1 MAYKLNGEYLQV
13 DVPFTVGTGKDAI
26 NYPANW
32 LRLTSDEEKKAI
44 GITEV
49 DDPKTY
55 DKRFYESDGTEKS
68 LDDVSKTI
76 DGVEYKYDGVKT
88 KLKKVEKQT
97 AKYVLER
104 YDWQIIRKSEKGTA
118 IDSDVVTY
126 RDGIRAACTKRE
138 SEIDA
143 CANTDELVTLY
154 GVTTDSEGKQTLNMT
169 QYPEDPNSPLLL

>member
-68 LDDVSKTI
+68 LDDVSNAILCLCKKNSYGIFNIGNGRKILLSDIARKLSKRQNKKIIISKNKISTSLI
-76 DGVEYKYDGVKT
+76 ANNS
-88 KLKKVEKQT
+88 KLKK
-97 AKYVLER
+97 LG
-104 YDWQIIRKSEKGTA
+104 WIPKSK
-118 IDSDVVTY
+118 IND
-126 RDGIRAACTKRE
+126 ILK
-138 SEIDA
+138 
-143 CANTDELVTLY
+143 ELT
-154 GVTTDSEGKQTLNMT
+154 
-169 QYPEDPNSPLLL
+169 